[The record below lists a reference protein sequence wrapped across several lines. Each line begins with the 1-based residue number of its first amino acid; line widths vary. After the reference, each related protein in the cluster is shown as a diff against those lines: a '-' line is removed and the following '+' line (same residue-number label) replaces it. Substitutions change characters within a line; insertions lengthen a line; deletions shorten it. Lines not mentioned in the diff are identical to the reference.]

1 MNDSSVN
8 TGTSAVPN
16 PAQEVLHPQEEPN
29 VAGENKLNWKSTV
42 SATAK
47 LFFRGVNE
55 SADAFGPLKSVT
67 RGLYFILENWDVC
80 SSSYVCYPQ
89 HLRVFQRTNANKQ
102 AMESKPFL
110 PHSAC
115 LFLRVVSRKEKGDR
129 TWNGEPKTSTI
140 ESHLTN
146 RHP

>member
-1 MNDSSVN
+1 MNDSPVN

-16 PAQEVLHPQEEPN
+16 PAQEALHPQEEPN
-29 VAGENKLNWKSTV
+29 VADKNKSNWKSTAF
-42 SATAK
+42 ATAK

-55 SADAFGPLKSVT
+55 SADAFGPLKSVAG
-67 RGLYFILENWDVC
+67 GLYFILENHEVC
-80 SSSYVCYPQ
+80 SSSHMCYPQ

-102 AMESKPFL
+102 AIESKPFL
-110 PHSAC
+110 PHSAR
-115 LFLRVVSRKEKGDR
+115 LFLRAVSRKEKGDR